1 MSENLTLSVRCIHC
15 KKLHTIAVVRKDYDA
30 WINGALIQNAMPYL
44 SLDQRELLISKICG
58 KCFDKMFGKE

>member
-1 MSENLTLSVRCIHC
+1 MSENLTVSIRCIKC
-15 KKLHTIAVVRKDYDA
+15 KKLHTIAVARKDYDA
-30 WINGALIQNAMPYL
+30 WINGALIQNVMPYL